1 MRTLIRRLQL
11 NICVAFA
18 AIVFVTGCGTPDN
31 DDITE
36 KPVSTGFEIPET
48 GTYDSVDNGAI
59 IVSVDKDAKTVTFHN
74 RKVNRNYTLNYDGT
88 GKVYDKYGSALVMEQ
103 LACGDVVDVT
113 FLKSKKLMNSISK
126 SADVW
131 EYTDVKDFEID
142 ELTGRI
148 TLPDGKY
155 RFNKDLLIFSE
166 GNKSQLIDIN
176 PCDTLKISGSE
187 HDIYSIVIEQGHGY
201 LRLKGQEYF
210 EGGWIEVGNKII
222 KTVSKDMLIAVPVG
236 SYDVRL
242 SNGDYEGKRSVTIE
256 KNRETELDVSDMVQ
270 PDETKYGAI
279 VFVTDPSDAEIYAD
293 GEKVDTTKP
302 LSLEYGIHQLI
313 VRAEGYDTLTQ
324 YIKVGQES
332 ATMEITL
339 EKVKEPSA
347 GGNVGPSPSP
357 APVVTTFV
365 TQAVTAFETSDYKVK
380 VEAPEGVEVY
390 VDGSYVGIAPVEF
403 AKMPGSHVITLR
415 KDGYETRSYTI
426 TLDSLLQ
433 NETFSFAELKSENGE
448 EEE

>member
-1 MRTLIRRLQL
+1 
-11 NICVAFA
+11 
-18 AIVFVTGCGTPDN
+18 VTGCGTQDN
-31 DDITE
+31 DNITE
-36 KPVSTGFEIPET
+36 KPVVTGFVIPEA

-59 IVSVDKDAKTVTFHN
+59 IVSVNKDAKTVTFHN

-88 GKVYDKYGSALVMEQ
+88 GKVYDKYGSALVMDQ
-103 LACGDVVDVT
+103 LAGGDVVDVT

-142 ELTGRI
+142 ELSGRI
-148 TLPDGKY
+148 TLSDGKY
-155 RFNKDLLIFSE
+155 RFDKDLLIFSE

-176 PCDTLKISGSE
+176 PCDTLKITGSE

-270 PDETKYGAI
+270 PDETKYGTL

-324 YIKVGQES
+324 YIKVGQEN

-347 GGNVGPSPSP
+347 GGNAGPSPSP
-357 APVVTTFV
+357 APIVTTFV

-433 NETFSFAELKSENGE
+433 NETFSFAELKSEKGE